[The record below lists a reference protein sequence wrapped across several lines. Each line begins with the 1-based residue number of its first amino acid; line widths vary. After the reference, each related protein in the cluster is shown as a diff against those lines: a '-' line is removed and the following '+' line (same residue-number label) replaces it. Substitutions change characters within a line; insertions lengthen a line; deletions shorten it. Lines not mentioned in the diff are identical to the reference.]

1 MLTALARIPAMRL
14 PLPDKQ
20 HWATS
25 AVLATL
31 LFLYLFAGLSLSG
44 VEGGSNRAYA
54 QTIPAAWKIPKFAL
68 PQEPPPIP
76 EPLAFREMAPLDA
89 ATYNASIPVSSE
101 SNPAARPFVLKAA
114 SESDRLRS
122 LDCLTAAVYYEAA
135 IEADDG
141 QKAVAQVVLNRMHH
155 PAFPKTICGV
165 VFQGSE
171 RSTGC
176 QFTFTC
182 DGALA
187 RTPSEAGWAR
197 ARKVAEAALEGKV
210 YKPVGYSTH
219 YHTNWV
225 VPYWSSS
232 LTKVANVG
240 THIFYRWEG
249 GWGRPP
255 AFRYAYAGVEPEI
268 ALMRRF
274 SSAPIEDPEGGALL
288 ATDADLTAPEE
299 GFVNRAVVR
308 HYEPLREQAAADRK
322 AELAKAEVPVSLRWA
337 LTGDA
342 APAAPTPAAK
352 QTRLPVVTIALP
364 TPIGT
369 KEATPP
375 PAAKQPATYS
385 K

>member
-1 MLTALARIPAMRL
+1 MLTVSTRIPAMRL
-14 PLPDKQ
+14 PLPDK

-31 LFLYLFAGLSLSG
+31 LFLYLFAGLSVTG
-44 VEGGSNRAYA
+44 VEGNGGRAFA
-54 QTIPAAWKIPKFAL
+54 QTIPAAWQASKFAL
-68 PQEPPPIP
+68 PQEPAPVP

-89 ATYNASIPVSSE
+89 VTYNASIPVSSE

-114 SESDRLRS
+114 SEADRLRS

-135 IEADDG
+135 IENDDG
-141 QKAVAQVVLNRMHH
+141 QRAVAQVVLNRMRH

-197 ARKVAEAALEGKV
+197 ARRIAEAALDGKV

-255 AFRYAYAGVEPEI
+255 AFRFAYMGVEPQIASMRRLSSTPVEDLGEI
-268 ALMRRF
+268 AVLA
-274 SSAPIEDPEGGALL
+274 SA
-288 ATDADLTAPEE
+288 ADLTDPGT
-299 GFVNRAVVR
+299 GFVGRAVVR
-308 HYEPLREQAAADRK
+308 HYEPLREQSAADSR
-322 AELAKAEVPVSLRWA
+322 AALAKAEVPVSLRWA

-342 APAAPTPAAK
+342 APADA
-352 QTRLPVVTIALP
+352 I
-364 TPIGT
+364 
-369 KEATPP
+369 
-375 PAAKQPATYS
+375 PAAKQPQAPVVTLALPASAATKVAVPAAPAKQGSAVLS